1 MPKANP
7 KPKPPKQLAYEQAF
21 SELEEIVERLEAGD
35 LPLEEAL
42 TLFERGQALAD
53 RCAELL
59 ENAELKLRQL
69 VPEDEG
75 DFVEEDFAM
84 DDEG

>member
-1 MPKANP
+1 MPKTNP

-21 SELEEIVERLEAGD
+21 KELEEIVERLEAGE
-35 LPLEEAL
+35 LPLEDAL
-42 TLFERGQALAD
+42 TLFERGQALAG

-69 VPEDEG
+69 VPDEG
-75 DFVEEDFAM
+75 EGYVEADFAM

>member
-1 MPKANP
+1 MPKTNP

-21 SELEEIVERLEAGD
+21 KELEEIVERLEAGE
-35 LPLEEAL
+35 LPLEDAL
-42 TLFERGQALAD
+42 ALFERGQALAG

-69 VPEDEG
+69 VPDDGEG
-75 DFVEEDFAM
+75 YIEADFAM